1 MSVKRGWAHTMGQ
14 NRDYRLLWPSVICQ
28 AIVVASYFL
37 FILANCHPGLL
48 VCKLSMWIVF
58 SSNFADCLSYH
69 RFNKMS
75 FWSTYCYCKFWQIFC
90 KKKSFPIINF
100 TNFINCLSGQSFC
113 IFLFHVMKH
122 QNNQRWSGWCCLQ
135 SDRLSLLDFRTIP

>member
-1 MSVKRGWAHTMGQ
+1 MSVKGGWAHTMGQ
-14 NRDYRLLWPSVICQ
+14 NSPTLAIRDMPGNCRCEL
-28 AIVVASYFL
+28 FL